1 MNIAVIDYQGGN
13 VQSVLFALERL
24 GLPAV
29 LTADPA
35 VIRAAD
41 RVLFPGEG
49 EASSAMRALRAA
61 GLDTVLPTLTQ
72 PFLGICLGMQLL
84 GRHSQ
89 EGPAGGTELLGML
102 PFDVVRFTPPDAH
115 HKVPHMGWNN
125 LHDLRTPLF
134 GGLAAASQPQPATG
148 SREPAT
154 GDQEPA
160 TGSREPAT
168 GSREPVTGDPQP
180 AADYVYFVHSYYAPV
195 GDYTIAQASYPA
207 GVPFSAGVRHRN
219 FYGVQFH
226 VEKSGPVGEQI
237 LKNFLLADFN

>member
-24 GLPAV
+24 GVQAT
-29 LTADPA
+29 LTSDPD
-35 VIRAAD
+35 VIRRAD

-61 GLDTVLPTLTQ
+61 GLDQVLPTLTQ

-102 PFDVVRFTPPDAH
+102 PFDVVRFAPPDAT

-125 LHDLRTPLF
+125 LHDLQTPLF
-134 GGLAAASQPQPATG
+134 AGLGSSVGPSPQSDSNQAPVPALLPT
-148 SREPAT
+148 
-154 GDQEPA
+154 
-160 TGSREPAT
+160 
-168 GSREPVTGDPQP
+168 

-207 GVPFSAGVRHRN
+207 DVPFSAGVRYRN

-237 LKNFLLADFN
+237 LKNFLTADLT

>member
-24 GLPAV
+24 GVQAT
-29 LTADPA
+29 LTSDPA
-35 VIRAAD
+35 VIRRAD

-61 GLDTVLPTLTQ
+61 GLDQVLPTLTQ

-102 PFDVVRFTPPDAH
+102 PFDVVRFAPPDAA

-125 LHDLRTPLF
+125 LHDLATPLF
-134 GGLAAASQPQPATG
+134 AGLG
-148 SREPAT
+148 
-154 GDQEPA
+154 
-160 TGSREPAT
+160 
-168 GSREPVTGDPQP
+168 P
-180 AADYVYFVHSYYAPV
+180 AAGVSSRADSPHLPAAPSLAPTAAEYVYFVHSYYAPV
-195 GDYTIAQASYPA
+195 GEYTIAQASYPA
-207 GVPFSAGVRHRN
+207 GVPFSAGVRYRN

-237 LKNFLLADFN
+237 LKNFLTADLT

>member
-24 GLPAV
+24 GVTTAT
-29 LTADPA
+29 LTSDPD
-35 VIRAAD
+35 VIRQAD

-61 GLDTVLPTLTQ
+61 GLDQLLPTLTQ

-102 PFDVVRFTPPDAH
+102 PFDVVRFTPPDAA

-125 LHDLRTPLF
+125 LHDLQTPLF
-134 GGLAAASQPQPATG
+134 AGLSGVGNQGSPQSDSNQLLAPSLLPT
-148 SREPAT
+148 
-154 GDQEPA
+154 
-160 TGSREPAT
+160 
-168 GSREPVTGDPQP
+168 

-226 VEKSGPVGEQI
+226 VEKSGPVGEHI
-237 LKNFLLADFN
+237 LKNFLTGDLD

>member
-24 GLPAV
+24 GVTNAT
-29 LTADPA
+29 LTSDPDI
-35 VIRAAD
+35 IRQAD

-49 EASSAMRALRAA
+49 EASSAMQSLRAA
-61 GLDTVLPTLTQ
+61 GLDQLLPTLQQ

-84 GRHSQ
+84 GKHSA
-89 EGPAGGTELLGML
+89 EGPAGGTPLLGML
-102 PFDVVRFTPPDAH
+102 PFDVVRFTPTDAA

-125 LHDLRTPLF
+125 LHDLQTPLF
-134 GGLAAASQPQPATG
+134 AGLSGAAVAGDKPAADAVP
-148 SREPAT
+148 S
-154 GDQEPA
+154 
-160 TGSREPAT
+160 
-168 GSREPVTGDPQP
+168 

-195 GDYTIAQASYPA
+195 GDYTIAQASYPT

-219 FYGVQFH
+219 FYGLQFH

-237 LKNFLLADFN
+237 LRNFLTGDLG

>member
-1 MNIAVIDYQGGN
+1 MTIAVIDYQGGN

-24 GLPAV
+24 GVPDAV
-29 LTADPA
+29 LTSDPE
-35 VIRAAD
+35 VIRRAD

-61 GLDTVLPTLTQ
+61 GLDKVLPTLTQ

-89 EGPAGGTELLGML
+89 EGPTGGTALLGML
-102 PFDVVRFTPPDAH
+102 PFDVVRFIPPDAA

-125 LHDLRTPLF
+125 LHDLQTPLF
-134 GGLAAASQPQPATG
+134 ANLGNATAAGEQPSVAT
-148 SREPAT
+148 PT
-154 GDQEPA
+154 G
-160 TGSREPAT
+160 
-168 GSREPVTGDPQP
+168 

-226 VEKSGPVGEQI
+226 VEKSGPVGEHI
-237 LKNFLLADFN
+237 LRNFLTSDL

>member
-24 GLPAV
+24 GVTNAV
-29 LTADPA
+29 LTSDPE
-35 VIRAAD
+35 VIRGAD

-61 GLDTVLPTLTQ
+61 GLHTVLPTLTQ

-84 GRHSQ
+84 GRHSE
-89 EGPAGGTELLGML
+89 EGPDGGTELLGML
-102 PFDVVRFTPPDAH
+102 PFDVVRFTPPDAA

-125 LHDLRTPLF
+125 LHDLKTPLF
-134 GGLAAASQPQPATG
+134 AGLGQPTQV
-148 SREPAT
+148 
-154 GDQEPA
+154 QENP
-160 TGSREPAT
+160 TPG
-168 GSREPVTGDPQP
+168 
-180 AADYVYFVHSYYAPV
+180 AADYVYFVHSYHAPV
-195 GDYTIAQASYPA
+195 GEYTIAQASYPV

-226 VEKSGPVGEQI
+226 VEKSGPVGEHI
-237 LKNFLLADFN
+237 LRNFLTSDL

>member
-24 GLPAV
+24 GMNAT
-29 LTADPA
+29 LTADPDL
-35 VIRAAD
+35 IRQAD

-61 GLDTVLPTLTQ
+61 GLDEVLPTLTQ

-89 EGPAGGTELLGML
+89 EGPAGGTEMLGML
-102 PFDVVRFTPPDAH
+102 PFDVVRFTPPDAA

-125 LHDLRTPLF
+125 LHDLQTPLF
-134 GGLAAASQPQPATG
+134 AGLHGPAEGSPQLDLNQSPAP
-148 SREPAT
+148 SRRPT
-154 GDQEPA
+154 
-160 TGSREPAT
+160 
-168 GSREPVTGDPQP
+168 

-207 GVPFSAGVRHRN
+207 GVPFSAAVRYRN

-237 LKNFLLADFN
+237 LKNFLSADLA

>member
-24 GLPAV
+24 GVTNAV
-29 LTADPA
+29 LTSDPE
-35 VIRAAD
+35 VIRQAD

-61 GLDTVLPTLTQ
+61 GLDKVLPTLTQ

-84 GRHSQ
+84 GRHSE

-102 PFDVVRFTPPDAH
+102 PFDVVRFTPPDAA

-125 LHDLRTPLF
+125 LHDLQTPLF
-134 GGLAAASQPQPATG
+134 TGLSGALTMGDKANGRLPGVAASPAG
-148 SREPAT
+148 
-154 GDQEPA
+154 
-160 TGSREPAT
+160 
-168 GSREPVTGDPQP
+168 
-180 AADYVYFVHSYYAPV
+180 ADYVYFVHSYYAPL

-207 GVPFSAGVRHRN
+207 GVPFSAGVRYAN
-219 FYGVQFH
+219 FYGLQFH

-237 LKNFLLADFN
+237 LRNFLTGSLG

>member
-1 MNIAVIDYQGGN
+1 MLCFFTKCYNMNIAVIDYQGGN

-125 LHDLRTPLF
+125 LHGLRTPLF
-134 GGLAAASQPQPATG
+134 TGLTGVAADSL
-148 SREPAT
+148 SLEPNQAPGT
-154 GDQEPA
+154 RHQAP
-160 TGSREPAT
+160 
-168 GSREPVTGDPQP
+168 
-180 AADYVYFVHSYYAPV
+180 DYVYFVHSYYAPV
-195 GDYTIAQASYPA
+195 GDYTIAQASYPV
-207 GVPFSAGVRHRN
+207 GVPFSAGVRYRN

-237 LKNFLLADFN
+237 LKNFLFANFT

>member
-24 GLPAV
+24 GVTNAV
-29 LTADPA
+29 LTSDPA
-35 VIRAAD
+35 VIRQAD

-61 GLDTVLPTLTQ
+61 GLDKVLPTLTQ

-84 GRHSQ
+84 GRRSE

-102 PFDVVRFTPPDAH
+102 PFDVVRFTPPDAA

-125 LHDLRTPLF
+125 LHDLQTPLF
-134 GGLAAASQPQPATG
+134 AGLGGRTLPGDERCLQSDSNQSRVVGQSVNAPSGQP
-148 SREPAT
+148 
-154 GDQEPA
+154 
-160 TGSREPAT
+160 
-168 GSREPVTGDPQP
+168 V

-226 VEKSGPVGEQI
+226 VEKSGPVGEHI
-237 LKNFLLADFN
+237 LRNFLTGDLG

>member
-24 GLPAV
+24 GVRNAV
-29 LTADPA
+29 LTSDPA
-35 VIRAAD
+35 VIRQAD

-61 GLDTVLPTLTQ
+61 GLDQVLPTLTQ

-84 GRHSQ
+84 GRHSE

-102 PFDVVRFTPPDAH
+102 PFEVVRFAPPAAA

-125 LHDLRTPLF
+125 LHDLQTPLF
-134 GGLAAASQPQPATG
+134 AGLQEAEESNLTRSPQSDSNQRAAAAPN
-148 SREPAT
+148 
-154 GDQEPA
+154 
-160 TGSREPAT
+160 
-168 GSREPVTGDPQP
+168 

-195 GDYTIAQASYPA
+195 GEYTIAQASYPA
-207 GVPFSAGVRHRN
+207 GVPFSAGVRYRN

-226 VEKSGPVGEQI
+226 VEKSGPVGEHI
-237 LKNFLLADFN
+237 LRNFLTGDLV

>member
-24 GLPAV
+24 GMQAT

-49 EASSAMRALRAA
+49 EASSAMQSLRAA
-61 GLDTVLPTLTQ
+61 GLDQVLPMLTQ

-102 PFDVVRFTPPDAH
+102 PFDVVRFTPPDAA

-125 LHDLRTPLF
+125 LHDLQTPLF
-134 GGLAAASQPQPATG
+134 TGLGGPADTNSQSDANQVPA
-148 SREPAT
+148 PALLPT
-154 GDQEPA
+154 
-160 TGSREPAT
+160 
-168 GSREPVTGDPQP
+168 

-195 GDYTIAQASYPA
+195 GAYTIAQASYPA
-207 GVPFSAGVRHRN
+207 GVPFSAGVRYRN

-237 LKNFLLADFN
+237 LKNFLTADLT

>member
-24 GLPAV
+24 GVTNAA
-29 LTADPA
+29 LTSDPE
-35 VIRAAD
+35 VIRQAD

-61 GLDTVLPTLTQ
+61 GLDKVLPTLTQ

-84 GRHSQ
+84 GRHSE

-102 PFDVVRFTPPDAH
+102 PFDVVRFTPPDAA

-125 LHDLRTPLF
+125 LHDLQTPLF
-134 GGLAAASQPQPATG
+134 AALGRGALVKASPQ
-148 SREPAT
+148 S
-154 GDQEPA
+154 
-160 TGSREPAT
+160 
-168 GSREPVTGDPQP
+168 DPNP
-180 AADYVYFVHSYYAPV
+180 PTAKAADYVYFVHSYYAPV
-195 GDYTIAQASYPA
+195 GDYTIAQASYPV
-207 GVPFSAGVRHRN
+207 GVPFSAGVRYRN

-226 VEKSGPVGEQI
+226 VEKSGPVGEHI
-237 LKNFLLADFN
+237 LRNFLTGDLT

>member
-24 GLPAV
+24 GVPDAV
-29 LTADPA
+29 LTSDPE
-35 VIRAAD
+35 VIRRAD

-61 GLDTVLPTLTQ
+61 GLDKVLPTLTQ

-84 GRHSQ
+84 GRHSE

-102 PFDVVRFTPPDAH
+102 PFDVVRFTPPDTA

-125 LHDLRTPLF
+125 LHDLQTPLF
-134 GGLAAASQPQPATG
+134 AGLGIPA
-148 SREPAT
+148 
-154 GDQEPA
+154 Q
-160 TGSREPAT
+160 
-168 GSREPVTGDPQP
+168 VTTQAPENP
-180 AADYVYFVHSYYAPV
+180 TVTAADYVYFVHSYHAPV
-195 GDYTIAQASYPA
+195 GEYTIAQASYPV

-226 VEKSGPVGEQI
+226 VEKSGPVGEHI
-237 LKNFLLADFN
+237 LRNFLTSDL

>member
-13 VQSVLFALERL
+13 VQSLLFALERL
-24 GLPAV
+24 GVSSAT

-35 VIRAAD
+35 RIRAAD

-49 EASSAMRALRAA
+49 EASSAMRALRAT
-61 GLDTVLPTLTQ
+61 GLHEVLPTLTQ

-102 PFDVVRFTPPDAH
+102 PFDVVRFAPPDAT

-125 LHDLRTPLF
+125 LHDVQTPLF
-134 GGLAAASQPQPATG
+134 AGLSAPGIAQRPQ
-148 SREPAT
+148 S
-154 GDQEPA
+154 
-160 TGSREPAT
+160 
-168 GSREPVTGDPQP
+168 DPNP
-180 AADYVYFVHSYYAPV
+180 AAGASASDYVYFVHSYHAPV
-195 GDYTIAQASYPA
+195 GSYTIAQASYPA

-226 VEKSGPVGEQI
+226 VEKSGPVGEHI
-237 LKNFLLADFN
+237 LRNFLRPDFNEQR

>member
-24 GLPAV
+24 GVTNAV
-29 LTADPA
+29 LTSDPA
-35 VIRAAD
+35 VIRQAD

-61 GLDTVLPTLTQ
+61 GLDKVLPTLTQ

-84 GRHSQ
+84 GRHSE

-102 PFDVVRFTPPDAH
+102 PFDVVRFAPPDAA

-125 LHDLRTPLF
+125 LHDLQTPLF
-134 GGLAAASQPQPATG
+134 AGLGGQLLPGDKFESQSDSNQPLATRQPI
-148 SREPAT
+148 
-154 GDQEPA
+154 
-160 TGSREPAT
+160 
-168 GSREPVTGDPQP
+168 

-207 GVPFSAGVRHRN
+207 GAPFSAGVRYRN

-226 VEKSGPVGEQI
+226 VEKSGPVGEHI
-237 LKNFLLADFN
+237 LRNFLTGDLG

>member
-24 GLPAV
+24 GMQAT

-49 EASSAMRALRAA
+49 EASSAMQSLRAA
-61 GLDTVLPTLTQ
+61 GLDQVLPTLTQ

-102 PFDVVRFTPPDAH
+102 PFDVVRFTPPDAA

-125 LHDLRTPLF
+125 LHDLQTPLF
-134 GGLAAASQPQPATG
+134 TGLGSPAGVSPQSDSNQPVPA
-148 SREPAT
+148 PALLPT
-154 GDQEPA
+154 
-160 TGSREPAT
+160 
-168 GSREPVTGDPQP
+168 

-195 GDYTIAQASYPA
+195 SDYTIAQASYPA
-207 GVPFSAGVRHRN
+207 GVPFSAGVRYRN

-237 LKNFLLADFN
+237 LKNFLTAALT

>member
-102 PFDVVRFTPPDAH
+102 PFDVVRFTPSDAH

-154 GDQEPA
+154 GD
-160 TGSREPAT
+160 RE
-168 GSREPVTGDPQP
+168 P

>member
-24 GLPAV
+24 GVTNAV
-29 LTADPA
+29 LTSDPE
-35 VIRAAD
+35 VIRRAD

-49 EASSAMRALRAA
+49 EASSAMQALRAA
-61 GLDTVLPTLTQ
+61 GLHKVLPTLTQ

-84 GRHSQ
+84 GRHSE

-102 PFDVVRFTPPDAH
+102 PFDVVRFTPPDAA

-125 LHDLRTPLF
+125 LHDLQTPLF
-134 GGLAAASQPQPATG
+134 AGLGASAEAQPQAPATT
-148 SREPAT
+148 PK
-154 GDQEPA
+154 
-160 TGSREPAT
+160 
-168 GSREPVTGDPQP
+168 

-195 GDYTIAQASYPA
+195 GDYTIAQASYPV

-226 VEKSGPVGEQI
+226 VEKSGPVGEHI
-237 LKNFLLADFN
+237 LRNFLTGEL

>member
-24 GLPAV
+24 GVTNAV
-29 LTADPA
+29 LTSDPE
-35 VIRAAD
+35 VIRRAD

-61 GLDTVLPTLTQ
+61 GLHTVLPTLTQ

-84 GRHSQ
+84 GRHSE

-102 PFDVVRFTPPDAH
+102 PFDVVRFTPPDAA

-125 LHDLRTPLF
+125 LHDLQTPLF
-134 GGLAAASQPQPATG
+134 AGLGQSVQA
-148 SREPAT
+148 
-154 GDQEPA
+154 QENP
-160 TGSREPAT
+160 TPG
-168 GSREPVTGDPQP
+168 
-180 AADYVYFVHSYYAPV
+180 AADYVYFVHSYHAPV
-195 GDYTIAQASYPA
+195 GEYTIAQASYPVGA
-207 GVPFSAGVRHRN
+207 PFSAGVRHRN

-226 VEKSGPVGEQI
+226 VEKSGPVGEHI
-237 LKNFLLADFN
+237 LRNFLTSDL

>member
-24 GLPAV
+24 GVPDAV
-29 LTADPA
+29 LTSDPE
-35 VIRAAD
+35 VIRRAD

-49 EASSAMRALRAA
+49 EASSAMRALRVA
-61 GLDTVLPTLTQ
+61 GLDKVLPTLTQ

-84 GRHSQ
+84 GRHSE

-102 PFDVVRFTPPDAH
+102 PFDVVRFMPPDAA

-125 LHDLRTPLF
+125 LHDLQTPLF
-134 GGLAAASQPQPATG
+134 AGLGNPASASEQTQI
-148 SREPAT
+148 
-154 GDQEPA
+154 
-160 TGSREPAT
+160 
-168 GSREPVTGDPQP
+168 VTTPG
-180 AADYVYFVHSYYAPV
+180 AADYVYFVHSYHAPV
-195 GDYTIAQASYPA
+195 GDYTIAQASYPV

-226 VEKSGPVGEQI
+226 VEKSGPVGEHI
-237 LKNFLLADFN
+237 LRNFLTSDL